1 MRVNVAVA
9 LYTLLFF
16 LPITFLFKLTPE
28 YLLNKTEEL
37 TFICKHKSMDNKMFE
52 EKNPTYRCKLHIVT
66 TSKLWRKLIKSKSN
80 EYLKQVDIDVKRTM
94 FFCKNAQFLIMSI
107 LSNCMQIGLTFA
119 AMKFTI
125 DFFEIN

>member
-1 MRVNVAVA
+1 MRVNVAIA

-37 TFICKHKSMDNKMFE
+37 TFICKHKSIDNKMFE
-52 EKNPTYRCKLHIVT
+52 ENNPTHKCMLHIVT

-80 EYLKQVDIDVKRTM
+80 EYLKQVDIDDKRTM
-94 FFCKNAQFLIMSI
+94 FFGKNAQFFIMSI

>member
-52 EKNPTYRCKLHIVT
+52 EKKPNP
-66 TSKLWRKLIKSKSN
+66 LILLNK
-80 EYLKQVDIDVKRTM
+80 
-94 FFCKNAQFLIMSI
+94 
-107 LSNCMQIGLTFA
+107 
-119 AMKFTI
+119 
-125 DFFEIN
+125 

>member
-28 YLLNKTEEL
+28 YLLNAAEEL

-52 EKNPTYRCKLHIVT
+52 ENNPTYQCKLHIVT

-80 EYLKQVDIDVKRTM
+80 EYLKEVDIDDKRTM
-94 FFCKNAQFLIMSI
+94 FFGKNAQFFIMSI

-125 DFFEIN
+125 DFFEIH

>member
-37 TFICKHKSMDNKMFE
+37 TFICKMFE
-52 EKNPTYRCKLHIVT
+52 EKNPTYQCKLYIVT

-80 EYLKQVDIDVKRTM
+80 EYLKQVDIDFKRTM
-94 FFCKNAQFLIMSI
+94 SLEKNAQFFIMSI

>member
-9 LYTLLFF
+9 LHTLLFF

-28 YLLNKTEEL
+28 YLLNAAEEL
-37 TFICKHKSMDNKMFE
+37 TFICKYKSMDNKMFE
-52 EKNPTYRCKLHIVT
+52 EKNPTYQCKLYIMT
-66 TSKLWRKLIKSKSN
+66 TSRLWRKLIKSKSN

-94 FFCKNAQFLIMSI
+94 LFSKNAHFFIVSI

-125 DFFEIN
+125 DFFEIH

>member
-1 MRVNVAVA
+1 MRVNVAIA

-52 EKNPTYRCKLHIVT
+52 ENNPTYQCKLHIMT

-94 FFCKNAQFLIMSI
+94 FLGKNTQFLIMSI

>member
-1 MRVNVAVA
+1 
-9 LYTLLFF
+9 
-16 LPITFLFKLTPE
+16 
-28 YLLNKTEEL
+28 
-37 TFICKHKSMDNKMFE
+37 MDNKMFE
-52 EKNPTYRCKLHIVT
+52 ESNPTYQCKLHIVT

-80 EYLKQVDIDVKRTM
+80 EYLKQVDIDFKRTK
-94 FFCKNAQFLIMSI
+94 FLDKNAQFSIMYI